1 MRVYK
6 EKNNRVSQSEKIQ
19 SPPGLQKDMINIPDC
34 GEESYVGSSQLEGK
48 KMLVTGGDSG
58 IGRAVAIA
66 YAREGANVAINY
78 LASEEK
84 DVQEVKKIIEK
95 TGRKIILLPGDL
107 EDEQFCQSLVKSATE
122 KLAGLDNITLIAGRQ
137 QYQTDITN
145 LSTEEL
151 LKTYRVNV
159 FSMFW
164 VIKAGLAI
172 LNEGST
178 ITTTSSVQA
187 VTPSPHLLDYASTKG
202 AITTFT
208 KGLAKQLGPKGI
220 RVNSVAPGPIW
231 TVLQVAGGQP
241 KEVIPEFGEDTP
253 LQRPGQPLEMAGVY
267 VFLASKQSSFV
278 TGQIYGVTGGKLS

>member
-187 VTPSPHLLDYASTKG
+187 VNPSPHLLDYASTKG

>member
-1 MRVYK
+1 MKPYK
-6 EKNNRVSQSEKIQ
+6 EKNNKVSKAEKIQ

-34 GEESYVGSSQLEGK
+34 GEESYIGSNQLEGK

-66 YAREGANVAINY
+66 YAREGADVAINY

-84 DVQEVKKIIEK
+84 DAQEVKQIIEK

-107 EDEQFCQSLVKSATE
+107 EDEQFCHSLVKSATE

-164 VIKAGLAI
+164 IIKAGLAI

-187 VTPSPHLLDYASTKG
+187 VNPSPHLLDYASTKG
-202 AITTFT
+202 AITSFT

-241 KEVIPEFGEDTP
+241 KEAIPEFGEDTP